1 MNIFRCYSVTTEKTE
16 DYGWNALGAITGTVG
31 NPATNKVGL
40 KNPFLNSLS
49 SGFTSE
55 VLSDSD
61 LLKKQFNN
69 IYKVEYEKK

>member
-1 MNIFRCYSVTTEKTE
+1 MVNIITTKNMEGYS
-16 DYGWNALGAITGTVG
+16 WNVFSEITGTLW